1 MSVYV
6 IYDVDIHD
14 MARYQEFMQQVK
26 PAIEA
31 AGGRYLARGGPFK
44 VYEGDWE
51 PKRLVLFEFPS
62 MEAIDAFYNSPEYR
76 AIKPL
81 RDESSSARLIAVE
94 GLP

>member
-1 MSVYV
+1 MSAYV

-14 MARYQEFMQQVK
+14 MTRYQDYMQQVK

-31 AGGRYLARGGPFK
+31 AGGRYLARGGPHK

-62 MEAIDAFYNSPEYR
+62 MEAIDAFYTSPAYL
-76 AIKPL
+76 AIKPI
-81 RDESSSARLIAVE
+81 RDECSSARMIAVE